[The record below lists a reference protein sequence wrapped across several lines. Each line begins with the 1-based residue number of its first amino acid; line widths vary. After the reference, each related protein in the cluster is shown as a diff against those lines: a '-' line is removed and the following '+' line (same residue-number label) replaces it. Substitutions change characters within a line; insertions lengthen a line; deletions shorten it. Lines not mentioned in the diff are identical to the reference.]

1 MKKSLVM
8 SLLVTVAA
16 LGLNACGDQKITQQ
30 VTIDKSLLEAL
41 QGKTTTKS
49 TDGATTT
56 TTPSAKPSPTSS
68 SGSSSGSSSD
78 DSDASAAEL
87 PIFVAI
93 RSNALALNTQD
104 IQGFTNT
111 LHPGSQFMAYMPNLF
126 YLLIQAGTHYAI
138 NDMKVQRNDGT
149 DATVLVNRDT
159 TDISGTINQQITYT
173 MRKSGTVWRVFFMA
187 NNGGGY

>member
-56 TTPSAKPSPTSS
+56 PTPAAKPSPTSS
-68 SGSSSGSSSD
+68 SSAGSSSD
-78 DSDASAAEL
+78 DDSGEPPEEQAL
-87 PIFVAI
+87 FVAI

-138 NDMKVQRNDGT
+138 NDMQVQRNDGT
-149 DATVLVNRDT
+149 DATVLVDRDT
-159 TDISGTINQQITYT
+159 TDISGTINQHITYT
-173 MRKSGTVWRVFFMA
+173 MRKSGTAWRVFFMA